1 VDSCEHGVRLEATAR
16 RMSPL
21 TTKLRLLY
29 ERAERTFRIAKAD
42 KERAWLAYM
51 KQMREE
57 GFCPNCEKPLQ
68 ECKCVPMAA
77 GGYDIPSTPYT
88 VGSTHVHVSLVPRS
102 IADKIRG
109 KLPESEGPLS
119 APITSTETAES
130 PARQSGSPEV
140 DPSGERQ
147 CSEVETFTMYRMG
160 PEEWD

>member
-1 VDSCEHGVRLEATAR
+1 MDSCEHGVRLEATAR

-68 ECKCVPMAA
+68 ECKCVPMAS
-77 GGYDIPSTPYT
+77 GGYDIPAGVTYRVGEYTPD
-88 VGSTHVHVSLVPRS
+88 HVIPRAIAEKIRS
-102 IADKIRG
+102 IR
-109 KLPESEGPLS
+109 LPESEGPIS
-119 APITSTETAES
+119 APITSMETAES

-147 CSEVETFTMYRMG
+147 S
-160 PEEWD
+160 